1 MFSEADHANGIT
13 TIDTKL
19 NSLCYGY
26 ARMDA
31 CLRAC
36 FSCLRNA
43 TMSQLI
49 EKGQMISAQMKEFLD
64 MMYPMDA

>member
-1 MFSEADHANGIT
+1 MLSEADHANGIT

-31 CLRAC
+31 IFGGRQNVTAAHVYEPASPVYETQQCH
-36 FSCLRNA
+36 S
-43 TMSQLI
+43 
-49 EKGQMISAQMKEFLD
+49 
-64 MMYPMDA
+64 